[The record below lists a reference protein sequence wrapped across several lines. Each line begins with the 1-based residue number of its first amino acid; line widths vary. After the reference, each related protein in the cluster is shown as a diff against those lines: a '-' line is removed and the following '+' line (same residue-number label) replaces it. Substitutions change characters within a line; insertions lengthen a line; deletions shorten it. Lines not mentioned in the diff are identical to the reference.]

1 MVHNK
6 YYEIA
11 AEEVARQSVDKGLF
25 ARSYATAL
33 GDAEKT
39 KAIYIGLRAENL
51 ELQANEQA
59 KRKELEQL
67 EKIRLAKHAEA
78 EKKKALKH
86 AKIVQDRQ
94 EAADSLA
101 QFEPKNLRWF
111 ELPKT
116 DDETRKMGYLRSFA
130 QVIRFVIIVG
140 SITIMLVFILL
151 KIFA

>member
-111 ELPKT
+111 ELPHT
-116 DDETRKMGYLRSFA
+116 DDEVRKMGYLRTFA
-130 QVIRFVIIVG
+130 QIIRFVIILMSVG
-140 SITIMLVFILL
+140 LMFVFMLL
-151 KIFA
+151 KTFA